1 VIYLKHVERSAAQQ
15 RREVE
20 ESTRYPAPTFMT
32 PLRDLSIVEGEKVH
46 FDAKVAPVGDPT
58 MKVEWF
64 CNGKAIA
71 ASKFWFALILSML
84 NFDLLIVLF
93 TLNIDSKVTQ
103 DHFFYVTIN
112 LMCFNTTS

>member
-1 VIYLKHVERSAAQQ
+1 MIYLKHVERSAAQQ

-71 ASKFWFALILSML
+71 ASE
-84 NFDLLIVLF
+84 
-93 TLNIDSKVTQ
+93 
-103 DHFFYVTIN
+103 
-112 LMCFNTTS
+112 FN

>member
-1 VIYLKHVERSAAQQ
+1 MKHVERSAAQQ
-15 RREVE
+15 RRDVE

-32 PLRDLSIVEGEKVH
+32 PLRDMTIVEGEKVH

-71 ASKFWFALILSML
+71 ASKAYYTLCFLNAFWGFQVFRFLG
-84 NFDLLIVLF
+84 FWVF
-93 TLNIDSKVTQ
+93 G
-103 DHFFYVTIN
+103 FFLDAKKYRK
-112 LMCFNTTS
+112 S